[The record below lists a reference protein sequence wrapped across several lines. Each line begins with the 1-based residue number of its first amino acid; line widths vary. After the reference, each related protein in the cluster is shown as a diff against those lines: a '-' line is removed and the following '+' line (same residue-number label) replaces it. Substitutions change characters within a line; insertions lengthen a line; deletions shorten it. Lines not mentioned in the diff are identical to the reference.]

1 MRFKH
6 FPWAYCFDVGQLR
19 AFDKTL
25 GFPGE
30 GPGGGFWSHEEEGRR
45 RGRQTL
51 GAVAQAQ
58 GPLLACLDFPRS
70 QSPFKALIDF
80 AEGPCSILAF
90 CALSLSVGLVVLW
103 IFLGLCGPLRISW
116 TLPRLL
122 SLSGLDFGLTV
133 GLGSSLFLLSC
144 FVIGLSV
151 SLFIQRSHQAPSVV
165 FCRQVNP

>member
-1 MRFKH
+1 M
-6 FPWAYCFDVGQLR
+6 
-19 AFDKTL
+19 L
-25 GFPGE
+25 GIP
-30 GPGGGFWSHEEEGRR
+30 S
-45 RGRQTL
+45 L
-51 GAVAQAQ
+51 
-58 GPLLACLDFPRS
+58 

-90 CALSLSVGLVVLW
+90 CALSLSVGLIVLW
-103 IFLGLCGPLRISW
+103 IFLGLCGPLKDFMDFAERISW

-151 SLFIQRSHQAPSVV
+151 SLVTQRSHQVCLPSTMS
-165 FCRQVNP
+165 RLLSAGQPLR